1 MKVVLRNPPNG
12 VGRALRDGYA
22 VASGNYILTIDCDFV
37 RIVPELRDL
46 FAAIAQGYDGVIGSR
61 FSHESV
67 LINYPFLKL
76 VGNRA
81 FHLLVRLFLHK
92 VCDISNN
99 LKIYR
104 ADILKNL
111 EIQEHHFAANAETGL
126 KPIMAGYRIKE
137 VSVSWINRTVDMG
150 GSSFRTVRV
159 APRYA
164 RALLRIFRSSLRTRL
179 LPSPFVAARQTS
191 SVRSVLLSLTMMNS

>member
-1 MKVVLRNPPNG
+1 LILLKNLRSSFESLRPNG
-12 VGRALRDGYA
+12 EA
-22 VASGNYILTIDCDFV
+22 VEIMGDFSV
-37 RIVPELRDL
+37 HAERVEAFLG
-46 FAAIAQGYDGVIGSR
+46 F
-61 FSHESV
+61 FS
-67 LINYPFLKL
+67 II
-76 VGNRA
+76 
-81 FHLLVRLFLHK
+81 FLHK

-126 KPIMAGYRIKE
+126 KPIRAGYRIKE